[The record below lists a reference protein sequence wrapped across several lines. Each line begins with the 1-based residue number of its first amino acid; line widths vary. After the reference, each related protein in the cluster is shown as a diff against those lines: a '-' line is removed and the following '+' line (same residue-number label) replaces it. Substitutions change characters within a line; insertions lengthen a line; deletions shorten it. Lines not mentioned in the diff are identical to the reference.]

1 MISTSTAVLQ
11 AASTERRSVMRYSSF
26 VLPVVVLTAFG
37 LLTANA
43 LAQEGSSPPP
53 NAAPGAVGVSG
64 RVLGEPD
71 CRTLDL
77 LRDGR

>member
-1 MISTSTAVLQ
+1 MIPTSTSVLQ

-26 VLPVVVLTAFG
+26 VLPVVVLTAIG
-37 LLTANA
+37 LPTAGA
-43 LAQEGSSPPP
+43 LAQEGGPPLP
-53 NAAPGAVGVSG
+53 KATLDAVGVSG
-64 RVLGEPD
+64 PELGEPD